1 MSDNLKYWLERAKN
15 VMDAE
20 SLVDAQA
27 IIEIERI
34 ILLMYAEITKEL
46 LAFYAKY
53 AKDTGLSIQEVK
65 KMADSF
71 DVLAFSNKA
80 KQFVERKDFSE
91 EANQSLKQYNL
102 TMKIS
107 REKLLKQQLD
117 LIVKD
122 TSLNLQNK
130 IEDKLSDAVNREVKR
145 QAHILGEHVQIDDTE
160 VKAVVNS
167 NFKGA
172 KWSTRLWNDMELV
185 QKEVERVTSHVVIR
199 GRHPNEFVSEF
210 KKQTNSTSYNASRLL
225 VTESARVQTESQKI
239 AYLKDLGEDGEYKY
253 VAKIDSKTSK
263 LCHSL
268 NGKIFKVKDMIPGV
282 NAPSMHPWC
291 RSTTVPYVGN
301 WRDKFFKEREGKYQV
316 EDDTTKDE
324 LQQAKVLG
332 KKIYI
337 TDQAIDKVRYVDIPT
352 HTKEENQFIQEQHK
366 ALLKDAK
373 ENNDSNEV
381 AYLLKDGKVTKV
393 YGDQDSVSFVPGEKA
408 TELLFNSKPNSIV
421 MLHNHP
427 GQSGFSLNDLK
438 MFIENK
444 SIRTLTIVTNYSVV
458 KYISKTSLYNQSQ
471 VYKIMK
477 DIKQSITMRNNEA
490 IVDNILKQLYNKR
503 YIKRKDK

>member
-1 MSDNLKYWLERAKN
+1 MSSDDASFLISKYWLERAKN

-20 SLVDAQA
+20 SLIDAQA

-122 TSLNLQNK
+122 SSLNLQNK

-167 NFKGA
+167 NFKGV

-268 NGKIFKVKDMIPGV
+268 NGKTFKVKDMVPGV
-282 NAPSMHPWC
+282 NAPPMHPWC
-291 RSTTVPYVGN
+291 RSTTVPHVGS

-316 EDDTTKDE
+316 ENKESEKEKLQEKAKKEMLEMIESGKIKIEINPEKQNRHNKNHQLFKNSKRQAIINNYLLPSYTTVSIQKLNELLTDKVGTGEILLLRDKFNQKEIIDFEFVIGKSFVGGNYIDTT
-324 LQQAKVLG
+324 
-332 KKIYI
+332 
-337 TDQAIDKVRYVDIPT
+337 
-352 HTKEENQFIQEQHK
+352 F
-366 ALLKDAK
+366 
-373 ENNDSNEV
+373 
-381 AYLLKDGKVTKV
+381 GKVHYSRTGTHV
-393 YGDQDSVSFVPGEKA
+393 VP
-408 TELLFNSKPNSIV
+408 
-421 MLHNHP
+421 
-427 GQSGFSLNDLK
+427 
-438 MFIENK
+438 
-444 SIRTLTIVTNYSVV
+444 YV
-458 KYISKTSLYNQSQ
+458 KKE
-471 VYKIMK
+471 V
-477 DIKQSITMRNNEA
+477 E
-490 IVDNILKQLYNKR
+490 
-503 YIKRKDK
+503 

>member
-71 DVLAFSNKA
+71 DVQAFSNKA

-122 TSLNLQNK
+122 SSLNLQNK

-172 KWSTRLWNDMELV
+172 IWSTRLWNDMELV
-185 QKEVERVTSHVVIR
+185 QKEVERVTSHIVIR

-210 KKQTNSTSYNASRLL
+210 KKQTNSTTYNASRLL

-268 NGKIFKVKDMIPGV
+268 NGKTFKVKDMVPGV
-282 NAPSMHPWC
+282 NAPPMHPWC
-291 RSTTVPYVGN
+291 RSTTVPHVGS

-316 EDDTTKDE
+316 ENKE
-324 LQQAKVLG
+324 SGKEKLQEKAKKEMLEMISNG
-332 KKIYI
+332 KIKMQLNNEKQQRHILNTNEYNNKKNNSSFLPSYI
-337 TDQAIDKVRYVDIPT
+337 TI
-352 HTKEENQFIQEQHK
+352 
-366 ALLKDAK
+366 
-373 ENNDSNEV
+373 DSNEIEKMTKKEFIDFPV
-381 AYLLKDGKVTKV
+381 LFDDEGNFRKKQVIDYKKIIGKSYVNGKYIETKLGKVH
-393 YGDQDSVSFVPGEKA
+393 Y
-408 TELLFNSKPNSIV
+408 
-421 MLHNHP
+421 
-427 GQSGFSLNDLK
+427 
-438 MFIENK
+438 
-444 SIRTLTIVTNYSVV
+444 
-458 KYISKTSLYNQSQ
+458 SKTGFH
-471 VYKIMK
+471 V
-477 DIKQSITMRNNEA
+477 
-490 IVDNILKQLYNKR
+490 VP
-503 YIKRKDK
+503 YIKKE

>member
-239 AYLKDLGEDGEYKY
+239 AYLKDLGED
-253 VAKIDSKTSK
+253 
-263 LCHSL
+263 
-268 NGKIFKVKDMIPGV
+268 
-282 NAPSMHPWC
+282 
-291 RSTTVPYVGN
+291 
-301 WRDKFFKEREGKYQV
+301 
-316 EDDTTKDE
+316 
-324 LQQAKVLG
+324 
-332 KKIYI
+332 
-337 TDQAIDKVRYVDIPT
+337 
-352 HTKEENQFIQEQHK
+352 
-366 ALLKDAK
+366 
-373 ENNDSNEV
+373 
-381 AYLLKDGKVTKV
+381 
-393 YGDQDSVSFVPGEKA
+393 
-408 TELLFNSKPNSIV
+408 
-421 MLHNHP
+421 
-427 GQSGFSLNDLK
+427 
-438 MFIENK
+438 
-444 SIRTLTIVTNYSVV
+444 
-458 KYISKTSLYNQSQ
+458 
-471 VYKIMK
+471 
-477 DIKQSITMRNNEA
+477 
-490 IVDNILKQLYNKR
+490 
-503 YIKRKDK
+503 

>member
-53 AKDTGLSIQEVK
+53 AKDTGLNIQEVK

-122 TSLNLQNK
+122 SSLNLQNK

-185 QKEVERVTSHVVIR
+185 QKEVERVTSHIVIR

-210 KKQTNSTSYNASRLL
+210 KKQTNSTTYNASRLL

-239 AYLKDLGEDGEYKY
+239 AYLKDFGEDGEYKY

-282 NAPSMHPWC
+282 NAPPMHPWC
-291 RSTTVPYVGN
+291 RSTTVPHVGS
-301 WRDKFFKEREGKYQV
+301 WRDKFFEERKGKYQV
-316 EDDTTKDE
+316 KN
-324 LQQAKVLG
+324 
-332 KKIYI
+332 KKNEHEKITRPSGALNNLNDPYQEKRDKHAIIYYQSVRKRNKNI
-337 TDQAIDKVRYVDIPT
+337 EIDKISKNTNLNKNLVKR
-352 HTKEENQFIQEQHK
+352 
-366 ALLKDAK
+366 
-373 ENNDSNEV
+373 
-381 AYLLKDGKVTKV
+381 AY
-393 YGDQDSVSFVPGEKA
+393 EH
-408 TELLFNSKPNSIV
+408 LF
-421 MLHNHP
+421 
-427 GQSGFSLNDLK
+427 
-438 MFIENK
+438 ENK
-444 SIRTLTIVTNYSVV
+444 YRLNNGINNFYPDYNIAVSWQRLREGKNIKEQDLILLRHEALEHYLMNKYNYNYREAHEIVER
-458 KYISKTSLYNQSQ
+458 KYDFAS
-471 VYKIMK
+471 
-477 DIKQSITMRNNEA
+477 
-490 IVDNILKQLYNKR
+490 
-503 YIKRKDK
+503 YIEK

>member
-20 SLVDAQA
+20 SLIDAQA

-122 TSLNLQNK
+122 SSLNLQNK

-167 NFKGA
+167 NFKGV

-268 NGKIFKVKDMIPGV
+268 NGKTFKVKDMVPGV
-282 NAPSMHPWC
+282 NAPPMHPWC
-291 RSTTVPYVGN
+291 RSTTVPYVGS
-301 WRDKFFKEREGKYQV
+301 WRDKFFKERKGKYQV
-316 EDDTTKDE
+316 ENKESEKEKLQEKAKKEMLEMIESGKIKVEINPEKQNRHLLGHKLYEEYKLKNLRNGNLIPSYTILKNDE
-324 LQQAKVLG
+324 LNELILQKVGSG
-332 KKIYI
+332 KLVINRKGQWKNKEIINFDKIIGKDYI
-337 TDQAIDKVRYVDIPT
+337 
-352 HTKEENQFIQEQHK
+352 
-366 ALLKDAK
+366 
-373 ENNDSNEV
+373 
-381 AYLLKDGKVTKV
+381 DGKFINTQWGTVH
-393 YGDQDSVSFVPGEKA
+393 Y
-408 TELLFNSKPNSIV
+408 SKSGSHIIPN
-421 MLHNHP
+421 
-427 GQSGFSLNDLK
+427 G
-438 MFIENK
+438 
-444 SIRTLTIVTNYSVV
+444 
-458 KYISKTSLYNQSQ
+458 
-471 VYKIMK
+471 K
-477 DIKQSITMRNNEA
+477 D
-490 IVDNILKQLYNKR
+490 
-503 YIKRKDK
+503 DKN